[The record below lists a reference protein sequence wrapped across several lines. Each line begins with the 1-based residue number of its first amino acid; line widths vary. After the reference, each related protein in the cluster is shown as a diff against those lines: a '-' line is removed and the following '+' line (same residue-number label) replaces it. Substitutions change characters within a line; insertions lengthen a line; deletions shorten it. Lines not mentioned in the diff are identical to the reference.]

1 MITIFTKT
9 ICPYC
14 QMAKQ
19 YLTERGVPYAEVL
32 YDDDQARQAMYDT
45 LGLIGSQRTV
55 PQIFADDE
63 RIGSYSDL
71 LRRGLPASVVFDE
84 EF

>member
-19 YLTERGVPYAEVL
+19 YLTEQGLAYTEVL
-32 YDDDQARQAMYDT
+32 YDDDQARQSMYDK

-55 PQIFADDE
+55 PQIFADNE
-63 RIGSYSDL
+63 RIGGYSDL
-71 LRRGLPASVVFDE
+71 LRRGLPSVAFDE

>member
-1 MITIFTKT
+1 MITIYTKT

-19 YLTERGVPYAEVL
+19 YLTEHNVPYTEVL
-32 YDDDQARQAMYDT
+32 YDDDQARQAMYDK
-45 LGLIGSQRTV
+45 LGLVGSQRTV
-55 PQIFADDE
+55 PQIFANEE
-63 RIGSYSDL
+63 RIGGYSDL
-71 LRRGLPASVVFDE
+71 VRRGLPTSVTFDE